1 MKQLSIA
8 IDGPAGAGK
17 STVARILSHRLRYI
31 YIDTGAM
38 YRAVTW
44 QVLEN
49 GVSVSNTDAVA
60 SVAENTAISLTEQDG
75 RQIVTAD
82 GRDITEAIRT
92 PAVTR
97 AVARVASQPAVR
109 RAMLLRQRQMALEGG
124 VVMDGRDIGSH
135 VLPSADLKIFLTA
148 SIEERARRR
157 WNEMTAK
164 GHIVDFTALQEEIAA
179 RDKADCERDV
189 APLIQADDA
198 VLIDTT
204 ELSIEGA
211 VEEILRLCR
220 ERDSGV

>member
-1 MKQLSIA
+1 MKQLIIA

-17 STVARILSHRLRYI
+17 STVARILSQRLRYI

-44 QVLEN
+44 QVLQN

-60 SVAENTAISLTEQDG
+60 SVAESTAISLTEQEG
-75 RQIVTAD
+75 RQIVTAN
-82 GRDITEAIRT
+82 GRDITEDIRT

-109 RAMLLRQRQMALEGG
+109 RAMLIRQRQMALEGG

-164 GHIVDFTALQEEIAA
+164 GHVVDFAALQAEIAA

-211 VEEILRLCR
+211 VDEILRLCR

>member
-1 MKQLSIA
+1 MKQLIIA

-38 YRAVTW
+38 YRAIAW

-49 GVSVSNTDAVA
+49 GLSVSDTDAVA
-60 SVAENTAISLTEQDG
+60 SVAENIVIGLTEQDG
-75 RQIVTAD
+75 RQMVTAN
-82 GRDITEAIRT
+82 GKDITEAIRT

-97 AVARVASQPAVR
+97 AVPHVASQPAVR
-109 RAMLLRQRQMALEGG
+109 RAMLICQRQMALEGG
-124 VVMDGRDIGSH
+124 VVMDGRDIGTH
-135 VLPSADLKIFLTA
+135 VLPTADLKIFLTA
-148 SIEERARRR
+148 SIAERARRR
-157 WNEMTAK
+157 WSELTAK

-189 APLIQADDA
+189 APLIQAADA